1 MHDNLRIEYR
11 PTESLTPRA
20 RNPRTHGKKQ
30 IRQIAESI
38 RTFGFTNPILVD
50 AVGEVLAGH
59 GRLQA
64 AELLG
69 IKEVPTVRLDEMTEA
84 QKRAYV
90 IADNKLAENAGWDT
104 DLLAIEL
111 QYLVELDT
119 DLDATITGFETP
131 EIDLLIESLT
141 PGEDDPAADEM
152 PAVDPEAPQV
162 SRSGDL
168 WCLRQH
174 RLLVADCLDPESFD
188 RLMAGQQAEMVLID
202 PPYNVPIDGNV
213 CGLGAIK
220 HRDFVMAAGEMS
232 EAEFAGFL
240 ETAFRN
246 LAANSVDGSIHYVFM
261 DWRHIG
267 EPLKAARKVYSE
279 LKNLCVWSKDNA
291 GMGTFYRSQHE
302 LVFVFKKGTAP
313 HINNFELGQ
322 HGRHRSNVWSYP
334 GVNTLRPGRLDEL
347 RMHPTVKP
355 VALVA
360 DAIMDCSHRSGII
373 LDCFAGSG
381 TTIIAAEKTGRRAYA
396 IEIDPG
402 YVDTAIRRWQAYT
415 GESAMDAASRSTF
428 EAISK
433 QRAGA
438 APYSNGQ
445 GSGPDHAGEVPDVR

>member
-1 MHDNLRIEYR
+1 M
-11 PTESLTPRA
+11 PRA
-20 RNPRTHGKKQ
+20 RNPRTHSKKQ

-59 GRLQA
+59 GRLEA
-64 AELLG
+64 AGLLG
-69 IKEVPTVRLDEMTEA
+69 IKEVPTVRLDEMSEA

-104 DLLAIEL
+104 EILAIEL

-119 DLDATITGFETP
+119 DFDATITGFETP
-131 EIDLLIESLT
+131 EIDLLIESIT

-152 PAVDPEAPQV
+152 PAVDPEAPAV
-162 SRSGDL
+162 SRPGNL
-168 WCLRQH
+168 WCLGEH

-213 CGLGAIK
+213 CGSGAIK

-240 ETAFRN
+240 ETAFLN

-267 EPLKAARKVYSE
+267 EPLAAARKVYSE
-279 LKNLCVWSKDNA
+279 LKNLCVWIKDNA

-302 LVFVFKKGTAP
+302 LVFVFKNGTAP

-322 HGRHRSNVWSYP
+322 HGRHRSNVWTYP
-334 GVNTLRPGRLDEL
+334 GVNTLRPGRLDDL

-360 DAIMDCSHRSGII
+360 DAILDCSNRNGIV

-396 IEIDPG
+396 IEIDPR
-402 YVDTAIRRWQAYT
+402 YVDTAIRRWQTYT
-415 GESAMDAASRSTF
+415 GEFALDAESGSTF
-428 EAISK
+428 EAIGK
-433 QRAGA
+433 QRAEA
-438 APYSNGQ
+438 APYSNGR
-445 GSGPDHAGEVPDVR
+445 GAGPDHAGEVPDVQ